1 VIGSVDAWGF
11 GDVDVEM
18 VGWGIH
24 FFLSACSL
32 LKVDFNPLCNVT
44 NKISTTNSFFFFFS
58 CTKPDDN
65 FRVSWSEVKQHL
77 LRQLQLTSEKYS
89 SCSGLCTRSGREFSQ
104 DI

>member
-44 NKISTTNSFFFFFS
+44 NKISTTNSFFFFSLAQNQMIILEF
-58 CTKPDDN
+58 
-65 FRVSWSEVKQHL
+65 H
-77 LRQLQLTSEKYS
+77 
-89 SCSGLCTRSGREFSQ
+89 GRKLSNIF
-104 DI
+104 